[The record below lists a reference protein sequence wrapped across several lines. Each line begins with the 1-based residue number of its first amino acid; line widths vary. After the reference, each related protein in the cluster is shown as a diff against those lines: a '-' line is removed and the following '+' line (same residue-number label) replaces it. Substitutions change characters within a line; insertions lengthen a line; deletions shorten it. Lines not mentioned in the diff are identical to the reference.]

1 MLLSLSIALAVM
13 VSAEP
18 EGLPD
23 AGEAAPKTE
32 APVETSVALPF
43 PITVVG
49 NRVLPEAVYT
59 AVLRLAPDAK
69 PTHETAEAVA
79 KDLRAFLFRA
89 GYRMAEVKVVRRD
102 EGLEVIVDEGLLQ
115 RVLFKG
121 ALTLARIRVA
131 LSLNIPYG
139 VFNQADF
146 EKQVDALSEQLEL
159 PILWQLVPAREVT
172 HSDFQLKESPM
183 IRGVSLIPPEE
194 RYELHINVGEPEWPV
209 GLGADLRT
217 SWLDGLELGVHYLG
231 SNLLLR
237 GSRWR
242 VGGTGGIGMRG
253 QIFTPSFTPAF
264 SRATLEASWLGPSV
278 FTVLRPVFAV
288 KGEQVSRRRDD
299 LSIDSYQYTGAEMTL
314 GAQLELDSRVS
325 FAIYGGAYMRG
336 LYALSGP
343 GAATPPPTEAGV
355 VRPLI
360 GGTARI
366 LLSSPDIRSDW
377 RHEIVASTRFNLEI
391 GTYPAWGETK
401 LRYMK
406 TFMFGWHELRVRA
419 NGAFLWGAVLF
430 HNEQPLADPHLRG
443 VFGDIWVRRAASASL
458 EFRFSLVRD
467 VFHVGFFTDGAAYGS
482 LPVPTS
488 SQIDPR
494 FGISFG
500 PTVNFLAEGTFQ
512 FDALLAIGMLSDSR
526 VRVGPLLLIN
536 KVL

>member
-1 MLLSLSIALAVM
+1 MLFSLSIAVAVM
-13 VSAEP
+13 VSAPAQGVPTPTPEP
-18 EGLPD
+18 EPEP
-23 AGEAAPKTE
+23 EAATQ
-32 APVETSVALPF
+32 VALPF

-59 AVLRLAPDAK
+59 AVLRLPADAK
-69 PTHETAEAVA
+69 PTHEMADTVA

-102 EGLEVIVDEGLLQ
+102 EGLEVIVDEGQLQ

-146 EKQVDALSEQLEL
+146 EKQVDALSEQLDL
-159 PILWQLVPAREVT
+159 PILWQLVPARDVR
-172 HSDFQLKESPM
+172 HSDFQLKETPV
-183 IRGVSLIPPEE
+183 IRGISLIPPDE

-217 SWLDGLELGVHYLG
+217 SWLDGLELGIHYRG
-231 SNLLLR
+231 SNLLFR
-237 GSRWR
+237 GSRWK
-242 VGGTGGIGMRG
+242 VAASGGIGMRG
-253 QIFTPSFTPAF
+253 EIFTPSFTPAF
-264 SRATLEASWLGPSV
+264 SRGTLEATWFGPPL
-278 FTVLRPVFAV
+278 FTVLRPVLAA
-288 KGEQVSRRRDD
+288 KGEQVSRRRTD
-299 LSIDSYQYTGAEMTL
+299 LAIDSYQYTGAEVTL
-314 GAQLELDSRVS
+314 AAQLELDSRIS
-325 FAIYGGAYMRG
+325 FALYGGAYMRG

-355 VRPLI
+355 VRPLV
-360 GGTARI
+360 GGSATI
-366 LLSSPDIRSDW
+366 LLSSPDARSDW
-377 RHEIVASTRFNLEI
+377 RHEISASTRFNLDI

-401 LRYMK
+401 LKYMK
-406 TFMFGWHELRVRA
+406 AFLFGWHELRLRA
-419 NGAFLWGAVLF
+419 NGVLLWGAVLF

-443 VFGDIWVRRAASASL
+443 VFGDIWVRRAASAQI

-467 VFHVGFFTDGAAYGS
+467 VFQVGFFADGAAYGTV
-482 LPVPTS
+482 PVAPATA
-488 SQIDPR
+488 IEPR

-512 FDALLAIGMLSDSR
+512 FDAFLAVGMLSDGR